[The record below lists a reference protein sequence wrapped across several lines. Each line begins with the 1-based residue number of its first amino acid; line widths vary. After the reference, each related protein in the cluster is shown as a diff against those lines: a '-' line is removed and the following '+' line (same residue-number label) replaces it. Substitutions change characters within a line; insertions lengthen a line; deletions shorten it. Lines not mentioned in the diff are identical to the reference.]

1 MLMSGPLRVLI
12 ADAFETSGVAA
23 LEALGCAVTV
33 SPKLA
38 GDTLVAA
45 MTELQPDVLVVRSTK
60 VTEPVVTAGGA
71 ALRLVIRAGAGY
83 DNIDVAA
90 ASRRG
95 IYVATCPGQNAVAV
109 AELAFG
115 LIAALDRRIPDNV
128 ASLRSGAWEKGEFSK
143 ARGLYGRTLGVV
155 GLGSIATELVRR
167 AQAFGMRVVAWSR
180 SLTDAAAAEL
190 GVIRLGS
197 PEEVAAAAD
206 VVSVHLALNEQTRGF
221 IGRAFFDAMR
231 PGASFVNTSRSEI
244 VDAAALRDAVVA
256 KQLRVALDV
265 WPDEPAASA
274 GEFSSELA
282 GLPGVIGTAHIG
294 ASTEQAQQ
302 AIAAE
307 AVRIVGEFAAGREV
321 PNVVNMT
328 RERATPAA
336 CRLTVRH
343 ANATGVLAA
352 LLGAIDAAGLE
363 VHEMANNVFDG
374 DEAAIVRIELH
385 QLPAEDLVDQI
396 RRLPHVFSVIVRTL

>member
-1 MLMSGPLRVLI
+1 MLMTGALRVLV
-12 ADAFETSGVAA
+12 ADAFEASGVAA
-23 LEALGCAVTV
+23 LEELGCSVTV

-38 GDTLVAA
+38 GDTLIAA
-45 MTELQPDVLVVRSTK
+45 MAEAQPDVLVVRSTK
-60 VTEPVVTAGGA
+60 VTEGVVQAGGA
-71 ALRLVIRAGAGY
+71 ALRLIIRAGAGY
-83 DNIDVAA
+83 DTIDVAA

-128 ASLRSGAWEKGEFSK
+128 ASLRGGAWEKGEYSK
-143 ARGLYGRTLGVV
+143 ARGLFGRTLGVV

-167 AQAFGMRVVAWSR
+167 AQAFGMPVVAWSR
-180 SLTDAAAAEL
+180 SLTDAVAAEL
-190 GVIRLGS
+190 GVTRLGS

-206 VVSVHLALNEQTRGF
+206 VVSVHLALNDATRGF
-221 IGRAFFDAMR
+221 IGRSFFDAMR

-265 WPDEPAASA
+265 WPDEPAGSA
-274 GEFSSELA
+274 GQFHSELA

-307 AVRIVGEFAAGREV
+307 AVRVVREFSAGREV

-352 LLGAIDAAGLE
+352 VLEAVDAAGLE

-385 QLPAEDLVDQI
+385 QMPEPALVDALRQ
-396 RRLPHVFSVIVRTL
+396 LPHVFSVIVRPL

>member
-1 MLMSGPLRVLI
+1 MTGPLRVLI
-12 ADAFETSGVAA
+12 ADSFESSGVAA
-23 LEALGCAVTV
+23 LEELGCAVTV
-33 SPKLA
+33 SPKLS

-45 MTELQPDVLVVRSTK
+45 MAEVQPDVLIVRSTK
-60 VTEPVVTAGGA
+60 VTEPVVAAGGA

-83 DNIDVAA
+83 DTIDVAA

-115 LIAALDRRIPDNV
+115 LIAALDRRIADNV
-128 ASLRSGAWEKGEFSK
+128 ASLRGGSWEKGEFSK

-155 GLGSIATELVRR
+155 GLGSIATELVKR
-167 AQAFGMRVVAWSR
+167 AQAFGMPVVAWSR
-180 SLTDAAAAEL
+180 SLTDAGAADL
-190 GVIRLGS
+190 GVTRLGS

-206 VVSVHLALNEQTRGF
+206 VVSVHLALNDATRGF
-221 IGRAFFDAMR
+221 IGASFFGAMR
-231 PGASFVNTSRSEI
+231 PGASFVNTSRAEI
-244 VDAAALRDAVVA
+244 VDAAALRAAIVA

-265 WPDEPAASA
+265 WPDEPAGAA
-274 GEFSSELA
+274 GDFTSELA

-307 AVRIVGEFAAGREV
+307 AVRIVREFASGREV

-343 ANATGVLAA
+343 ANRTGVLAEV
-352 LLGAIDAAGLE
+352 LGAIDRAGLE

-374 DEAAIVRIELH
+374 DEAAIVRVELH
-385 QLPAEDLVDQI
+385 QLPADDLVDAL
-396 RRLPHVFSVIVRTL
+396 RRLPHVFSVILRTL